1 MRSQRQ
7 PGLRSRLYRRAV
19 ADAFVKLDPRRMVRN
34 PVMFVVEV
42 GSLLITL
49 LFVQALLFP
58 LPSQGR
64 GSGGEVVGFIGAVAL
79 WLWFTV
85 LFANFSEAVAEG
97 RGKAQ
102 AEALR
107 RTRRQ
112 TQARQLPKGASYERL
127 TSAPTGHTPVSSTAL
142 RRGDIVLVE
151 AGDIVPA
158 DGEVIS
164 GIASVD
170 ESAVTGESAPV
181 IREAGGDRSAVT
193 GGTRILSDWL
203 VVRVTTDPGE
213 GFLDRMISLVEGAK
227 RQKTPNEI
235 ALNILLAGFTIIFL
249 VVCATLLP
257 YSLYSVAATGHGAPI
272 TVTVLV
278 ALLICLIPTT
288 IGGLLPAIGIAGI
301 DRLIRRNVIAL
312 SGRAVEAAGDVDV
325 LLLDKTGTITLGNR
339 QAVAFIPVGRADP
352 RSLAEVAQ
360 LASLADETP
369 EGRSIVILAKE
380 QYGLRGRAVGAGPET
395 PTGARFIPF
404 TAQTRMSGVDLD
416 GTSIRKGAPDT
427 MLAYIQGFG
436 RSVPPELKTAV
447 DGIARSGGT
456 PLVVARNGEALGVV
470 HLKDI
475 VKGGIKERFA
485 QLRRIGIKT
494 VMITGDNPLTAAAI
508 AAEAGVDD
516 FLAQA
521 TPEAKLKLIREYQ
534 AGGRLVAMTG
544 DGTNDAP
551 ALAQADVAVAMNS
564 GTQPAREAANMVD
577 LDSNPTKLIEIV
589 EIGKQLLMTRG
600 SLTTFSIANDVSKY
614 FAIIP
619 AAFASTY
626 PALGALN
633 FMRLTTPSSAILSA
647 VIFNALIIV
656 ALIPLALRGVAYR
669 PAPAAQLLRDNLLIY
684 GLGGLIAPFIGIKV
698 IDLILTIFR
707 FA

>member
-1 MRSQRQ
+1 MTTELKKQ
-7 PGLRSRLYRRAV
+7 PSYRREIYQRAIWES
-19 ADAFVKLDPRRMVRN
+19 FVKLDPRVEVRN

-42 GSLLITL
+42 GSVLTTILWI
-49 LFVQALLFP
+49 QALVG
-58 LPSQGR
+58 QG
-64 GSGGEVVGFIGAVAL
+64 EAPAAFIGAVAL

-85 LFANFSEAVAEG
+85 LFANFAEAVAEG

-107 RTRRQ
+107 KTRKE
-112 TQARQLPKGASYERL
+112 TQAKKLQQPRHGAKFDLVGSVTLRKGDHY
-127 TSAPTGHTPVSSTAL
+127 
-142 RRGDIVLVE
+142 LVE
-151 AGDIVPA
+151 VNDIVPA
-158 DGEVIS
+158 DGEIVE

-193 GGTRILSDWL
+193 GGTRLLSDWL
-203 VVRVTTDPGE
+203 VVRVSADPGE
-213 GFLDRMISLVEGAK
+213 GFLDRMIGLIEGAK

-249 VVCATLLP
+249 IVCATLLP
-257 YSLYSVAATGHGAPI
+257 YSLYSVTAAGKGTPI
-272 TVTVLV
+272 TITVLV
-278 ALLICLIPTT
+278 ALLVCLIPTT
-288 IGGLLPAIGIAGI
+288 IGGLLSAIGIAGM
-301 DRLIRRNVIAL
+301 DRMIQRNVIAI

-339 QAVAFIPVGRADP
+339 QAVEFVPVARIRP
-352 RSLAEVAQ
+352 EELAEAAQ
-360 LASLADETP
+360 LSSLADETP
-369 EGRSIVILAKE
+369 EGRSIVVLAKE
-380 QYGLRGRAVGAGPET
+380 KYGIRAHTMGASVDAPD
-395 PTGARFIPF
+395 GAKFIPF

-416 GTSIRKGAPDT
+416 GLSIRKGAPNT
-427 MLAYIQGFG
+427 MLTMIEEAGKP
-436 RSVPPELKTAV
+436 VPSELKTSIEA
-447 DGIARSGGT
+447 IARAGGT
-456 PLVVARNGEALGVV
+456 PLVVSRNNEALGVI

-475 VKGGIKERFA
+475 VKGGINERFA
-485 QLRRIGIKT
+485 QLRKMGIKT

-534 AGGRLVAMTG
+534 TGGRLVAMTG

-551 ALAQADVAVAMNS
+551 ALAQADVAVAMNT
-564 GTQPAREAANMVD
+564 GTQPAREAANMID

-600 SLTTFSIANDVSKY
+600 ALTTFSISNDVAKY

-626 PALGALN
+626 PALNALN
-633 FMRLTTPSSAILSA
+633 FMQLATPNSAILSA
-647 VIFNALIIV
+647 VIFNALIII
-656 ALIPLALRGVAYR
+656 ALIPLALRGVPYR
-669 PAPAAQLLRDNLLIY
+669 AVGAATALRDNLLIY
-684 GLGGLIAPFIGIKV
+684 GVGGVIVPFIGIKL
-698 IDLILTIFR
+698 IDMLLVVLR
-707 FA
+707 LA